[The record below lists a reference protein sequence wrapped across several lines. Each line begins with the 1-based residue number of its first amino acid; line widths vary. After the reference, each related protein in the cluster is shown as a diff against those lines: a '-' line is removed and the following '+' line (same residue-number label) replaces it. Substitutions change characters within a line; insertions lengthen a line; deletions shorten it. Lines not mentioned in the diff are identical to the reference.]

1 MECPRKMKLR
11 IHNLEEPNIAPH
23 INCSDAGVQTTIS
36 PPLSFPVNPEAD
48 VAVSPKQVEK
58 TPKGTDDAQSSTCSE
73 QPRQSVPDE
82 MLKVV
87 QLQQVNILSLMQ
99 VVGLSFLM
107 ANVQQNVPQTAARLV
122 HNNQI
127 VNFQVGRS
135 TASGESEQ
143 REETLG
149 NQEQV
154 IQRKEPSNQKDK
166 KTCDQNS
173 KKDEFCSSQEQ
184 VIQSNRLSD
193 KKDMKGI
200 DHDKSRAEIPGYQDQ
215 LIQKKWQCKNKDKKV
230 CYQKNER
237 DELTGNSEQVTKGK
251 WVGDQK
257 DKKSKKNKR
266 DELSGNH
273 EQAIKSRRLGNEK
286 DKQTNGSNNKSLV
299 TLGNN
304 EPVTLSKY
312 LCHKKNEKN
321 RKRNK
326 DKTPEE
332 IQQVIKSNTE
342 KQKSSAKESDSQ
354 GSSSQ
359 PVGRD
364 SARGRT
370 TICQGSPKSIGNM
383 GFVYSNV

>member
-1 MECPRKMKLR
+1 MSP
-11 IHNLEEPNIAPH
+11 EP
-23 INCSDAGVQTTIS
+23 
-36 PPLSFPVNPEAD
+36 D
-48 VAVSPKQVEK
+48 VAVSPKQVET
-58 TPKGTDDAQSSTCSE
+58 TPKGTDEAQPSTCSE
-73 QPRQSVPDE
+73 HSRQSVPDE

-127 VNFQVGRS
+127 VNLQVRRS
-135 TASGESEQ
+135 TASDESEQ
-143 REETLG
+143 RDETPG

-154 IQRKEPSNQKDK
+154 IQRKELSNRKDEQ
-166 KTCDQNS
+166 TRDQNS
-173 KKDEFCSSQEQ
+173 KKDEFCSNQEQ

-200 DHDKSRAEIPGYQDQ
+200 DDDKNRAEIPGSQDQ
-215 LIQKKWQCKNKDKKV
+215 LIQKKWQRKNKDKKA

-237 DELTGNSEQVTKGK
+237 NELKQVTKGK

-257 DKKSKKNKR
+257 DKKSKKNKG
-266 DELSGNH
+266 DELSGNQ

-299 TLGNN
+299 TPGNN
-304 EPVTLSKY
+304 EHVTLSKC

-321 RKRNK
+321 RKKNK
-326 DKTPEE
+326 DKTPDG

-342 KQKSSAKESDSQ
+342 KQKSSDKESDSQ
-354 GSSSQ
+354 VTSVYDNISTILRFTVRQ
-359 PVGRD
+359 VGI
-364 SARGRT
+364 AL
-370 TICQGSPKSIGNM
+370 
-383 GFVYSNV
+383 YSVHNDLINLLTSGHVILHHINRLCSLESLPRKLLVLH